1 METSSILVIGIYL
14 AFQIKWGM
22 DLGGRDYIK
31 VWLFTDD
38 PDKTLSIVFYIFLII
53 VLAFLWY
60 IQNNN

>member
-1 METSSILVIGIYL
+1 METSNILVISIYL

-31 VWLFTDD
+31 VWLFDD
-38 PDKTLSIVFYIFLII
+38 PDKTLSIAFYIFLIV